1 MILVRIEET
10 KEMDEGGKMR
20 LAQTLFISALALL
33 WAGTA
38 SAAPEAVTFT
48 LVSSV
53 ASGGAFPST
62 STYTP
67 ALPLEGSGTIDEAAG
82 TYDFM
87 LPNFAIVID
96 IVAPPADAQLD
107 ITGWGQVGTFTAGG
121 AMTTTTASGTVGCT
135 VLDPT
140 IGPLICALIDP
151 NVAAWPPTG
160 ASGDFG
166 APGATI
172 DVASKTIV
180 ITEAFD
186 ANGGQVQTTYT
197 YAPAAPAVPTLSEWG
212 MVTLGL
218 LVLTAGIVT
227 ALRPTRSSAA

>member
-1 MILVRIEET
+1 
-10 KEMDEGGKMR
+10 MR
-20 LAQTLFISALALL
+20 LAQRLFISALALL
-33 WAGTA
+33 WAGMA

-53 ASGGAFPST
+53 SSGGAFPST

-67 ALPLEGSGTIDEAAG
+67 ALPLEGSGTIDETAG
-82 TYDFM
+82 TYDFT
-87 LPNFAIVID
+87 LPNWEIEIAITPL
-96 IVAPPADAQLD
+96 PPSARLA
-107 ITGWGQVGTFTAGG
+107 ISGWGQAGTFTAGG
-121 AMTTTTASGTVGCT
+121 AMTTSTASGTVGCT
-135 VLDPT
+135 ALDT
-140 IGPLICALIDP
+140 SVGPLICALIAP

-172 DVASKTIV
+172 DVASKTVV

-197 YAPAAPAVPTLSEWG
+197 YAPAAPPVPTLSEWG

-218 LVLTAGIVT
+218 LVLTAGLVT
-227 ALRPTRSSAA
+227 TLRPRRSSAA

>member
-1 MILVRIEET
+1 
-10 KEMDEGGKMR
+10 MR
-20 LAQTLFISALALL
+20 LAQMLFISALALL

-38 SAAPEAVTFT
+38 SAAPEAVTFS

-53 ASGGAFPST
+53 SSGGAFPST
-62 STYTP
+62 STYVP
-67 ALPLEGSGTIDEAAG
+67 SLPLEGSGTIDEAAG
-82 TYDFM
+82 TYDFT

-96 IVAPPADAQLD
+96 VIAPPDDARLD

-135 VLDPT
+135 VLDAT

-160 ASGDFG
+160 ASGAFG
-166 APGATI
+166 APGAAI
-172 DVASKTIV
+172 DVGAKTIV

-197 YAPAAPAVPTLSEWG
+197 YAPAAPPVPTLSEWG

-227 ALRPTRSSAA
+227 VLRPARSSAA

>member
-1 MILVRIEET
+1 
-10 KEMDEGGKMR
+10 MR

-53 ASGGAFPST
+53 AAGGAFPST

-67 ALPLEGSGTIDEAAG
+67 ALPLEGSGTIDEIAR
-82 TYDFM
+82 TYDFT
-87 LPNFAIVID
+87 LPDWQIEIAIS
-96 IVAPPADAQLD
+96 ALPPAAQLN
-107 ITGWGQVGTFTAGG
+107 ISGWGQAGAFTAGG
-121 AMTTTTASGTVGCT
+121 AMTTSTASGTVSCSP
-135 VLDPT
+135 LDAT
-140 IGPLICALIDP
+140 IGPLIRALIDP

-160 ASGDFG
+160 ASGAFG
-166 APGATI
+166 APGAAI
-172 DVASKTIV
+172 DVGAKTIV

-197 YAPAAPAVPTLSEWG
+197 YAPAAPPVPTLSEWG

-227 ALRPTRSSAA
+227 VLRPARSSAA